1 MTEGKET
8 APNTDTMISSE
19 EQLDSSFSN
28 EKDETFSAP
37 LTQSQA
43 FMDSLPNTSA
53 ASAVFQE
60 EPQIPLEKFPSPVQ
74 GFFNGGAISR
84 TEPPAQKFGTP
95 KPSQGVNGKFIA
107 ELMSN
112 PNLSDRITSFFI
124 KDPKVSEYAAKGA
137 QLFQELKTKYP
148 DQFIPLPFTTVR
160 LKAF

>member
-1 MTEGKET
+1 
-8 APNTDTMISSE
+8 
-19 EQLDSSFSN
+19 
-28 EKDETFSAP
+28 
-37 LTQSQA
+37 
-43 FMDSLPNTSA
+43 MDSLPNTSA

-60 EPQIPLEKFPSPVQ
+60 EPHIPLDKFPSPVK
-74 GFFNGGAISR
+74 GSFNGGAISR
-84 TEPPAQKFGTP
+84 TEPPAQKFGTQ

-148 DQFIPLPFTTVR
+148 DQLIPLPLINGNGIR
-160 LKAF
+160 LRFELGQYLHIQPGVQILVCLASSAFAASSSQSV